1 MMFGDMLRSEEA
13 TLQQVTR
20 DLTALARAGKLE
32 PVRCRD
38 VEISR
43 AVDILLRQ
51 AKNNPALVGAAGV
64 GKTAI
69 AEGLAQR
76 IADGAVPLALRDA
89 RVLALDHVSLLAGTM
104 FRGQYEE
111 RLRAVVAA
119 ASADPNVI
127 LFVDELHNLIGQGT
141 AIGVAMDA
149 ANMLKPALVRGDFR
163 VIGATTGEEYD
174 RWVRGDPAL
183 ERRFQPIT
191 VRELSAEET
200 LEILR
205 ARLERLER
213 HHSVAISE
221 EAVLASVELTDRYV
235 TDRVRPDRAIDV
247 LDEACAHTQAT
258 ATCSSELEKLILE
271 RRSLLNAAEHARAIF
286 EEPEAS
292 FTTAGSGSSSSAP
305 AGASAADD
313 PDDPLGRMARDG
325 LAALERFGVQLEE
338 ALSGSFARPVEGGR
352 TSAAGDSARSGASE
366 SAGPA
371 RDSARPPEEQRAAR
385 PANKR
390 EQLAAVETELRRRLI
405 EEGLVVRGHDVARV
419 VAVSTGQHVHWSV

>member
-1 MMFGDMLRSEEA
+1 MMFGDMLRSEDA

-32 PVRCRD
+32 PVRCREM
-38 VEISR
+38 EISR
-43 AVDILLRQ
+43 VMDILLRHQ
-51 AKNNPALVGAAGV
+51 KNNPALVGAAGV

-76 IADGAVPLALRDA
+76 IADGAVPLALRSA

-149 ANMLKPALVRGDFR
+149 ANMLKPALVRGEFR
-163 VIGATTGEEYD
+163 VIGATTDEEYD

-183 ERRFQPIT
+183 ERRFQPIP

-200 LEILR
+200 LQILR
-205 ARLERLER
+205 ARLDRLER

-221 EAVLASVELTDRYV
+221 EALIASVELTDRYV

-247 LDEACAHTQAT
+247 LDEACAHAQAT
-258 ATCSSELEKLILE
+258 ASYSRELEKLILE
-271 RRSLLNAAEHARAIF
+271 RRALVGVAERARAAMDAP
-286 EEPEAS
+286 EQVEQGTAEAASAPDAEPEE
-292 FTTAGSGSSSSAP
+292 
-305 AGASAADD
+305 
-313 PDDPLGRMARDG
+313 DPLGRMARDG
-325 LAALERFGVQLEE
+325 FAALERFGLELE
-338 ALSGSFARPVEGGR
+338 AALSSNFARP
-352 TSAAGDSARSGASE
+352 AA
-366 SAGPA
+366 
-371 RDSARPPEEQRAAR
+371 QRAAEASDDSAARQQR
-385 PANKR
+385 PAPNADAEAARTR
-390 EQLAAVETELRRRLI
+390 EPEPRASRPPRQGERLAALEAELRRRLI

-419 VAVSTGQHVHWSV
+419 VAVSTGQHVHWSI

>member
-20 DLTALARAGKLE
+20 DLTAMARAGKLE
-32 PVRCRD
+32 PVRCREA
-38 VEISR
+38 EIAR
-43 AVDILLRQ
+43 VVDILLRHQ
-51 AKNNPALVGAAGV
+51 KNNPALVGAAGV

-76 IADGAVPLALRDA
+76 IADGAVPFALRNV
-89 RVLALDHVSLLAGTM
+89 RLLALDHVSLLAGTM

-149 ANMLKPALVRGDFR
+149 ANMLKPALVRGEFR
-163 VIGATTGEEYD
+163 VIGATTGDEYD

-183 ERRFQPIT
+183 ERRFQPIA

-200 LEILR
+200 VEILR
-205 ARLERLER
+205 ARLDRLER

-258 ATCSSELEKLILE
+258 ASYSRELEKLIVE
-271 RRSLLNAAEHARAIF
+271 RRTLLGAAERARPAV
-286 EEPEAS
+286 EESEREVERVSEAD
-292 FTTAGSGSSSSAP
+292 SAP
-305 AGASAADD
+305 AAEPGE
-313 PDDPLGRMARDG
+313 DPLGRMARDG
-325 LAALERFGVQLEE
+325 FAALERFGLELE
-338 ALSGSFARPVEGGR
+338 AALSGGL
-352 TSAAGDSARSGASE
+352 
-366 SAGPA
+366 
-371 RDSARPPEEQRAAR
+371 AR
-385 PANKR
+385 PAAQGAADENEGSATQRPRPAQDAGANDWKARAR
-390 EQLAAVETELRRRLI
+390 ETRAPKAPRQRERLAALEAELRRRLI
-405 EEGLVVRGHDVARV
+405 DEGLVVRGHDVARV
-419 VAVSTGQHVHWSV
+419 VAISTGQHVHWSI